1 MNLGYIL
8 SGAAPV
14 KKRYKLGAT
23 QTTATGVPVMAA
35 TTGDA
40 GVIFLP
46 ATAITAVTDCV
57 GVTLDTGVYS
67 TTQSA
72 TVEGLITVI
81 INPDAI
87 WRLHASASAANGV
100 QLDLTT
106 NDVANAGGTV
116 IDKTGASGSGDPDP
130 NSPTRLEG
138 YAFAVSGGNK
148 GQSRKITTVGATTAT
163 VLVPFTNTIA
173 VGDEFILLPYELGG
187 ANSNLVWLTTNLDEA
202 RTNVAANSVGM
213 TCAIVDL
220 EMDVSDVAGARRNTY
235 LHVNISDHILKDLT
249 T

>member
-14 KKRYKLGAT
+14 KKRYKVGVT
-23 QTTATGVPVMAA
+23 MTTAAGIPIMVA
-35 TTGDA
+35 TTADA

-57 GVTLDTGVYS
+57 GVTLDTAAYS
-67 TTQSA
+67 TTQSS

-81 INPDAI
+81 INPDAV
-87 WRLHASASAANGV
+87 WRLHASGGAGAGV
-100 QLDLTT
+100 VLPVTT

-116 IDKTGASGSGDPDP
+116 IDKTGAAGSGDDDVI
-130 NSPTRLEG
+130 NFLRGTG
-138 YAFAVSGGNK
+138 FATSGNNK
-148 GQSRKITTVGATTAT
+148 GQSRVVTVSGSTTCT

-173 VGDEFILLPYELGG
+173 VGDEFIFVPWEVAGALG
-187 ANSNLVWLTTNLDEA
+187 NLVWLTTNLDEA
-202 RTNVAANSVGM
+202 RTNVAAASVGM
-213 TCAIVDL
+213 TCGVVDI
-220 EMDVSDVAGARRNTY
+220 EMDMSDTFTARRNTY
-235 LHVNISDHILKDLT
+235 VHVNISDHILKDLT